1 MIRFQSP
8 PGRFVMALVVAACL
22 CITACTPK
30 ATAIRSYT
38 IGEQADA
45 GLIIYTALE
54 AVWRPQL
61 GEAPAP
67 RLPHDRFLL
76 VRLRITNSSPHDAS
90 VPLTTLVSPSGR
102 EYAELTDGEGVEDW
116 LGVLRHLKPNET
128 VFGWALFD
136 APRGDYQLRVSD
148 DAFDPADAQLALIQ
162 IPLRLEATSEYL
174 PESKKNR

>member
-1 MIRFQSP
+1 MIRSRSP
-8 PGRFVMALVVAACL
+8 IGHVVLALAVLGCL

-54 AVWRPQL
+54 AVWKSQL
-61 GEAPAP
+61 GEGPAP
-67 RLPHDRFLL
+67 RLPQDRFLL
-76 VRLRITNSSPHDAS
+76 VRLRITNSSPHETS

-102 EYAELTDGEGVEDW
+102 EYPELTDGEGVEDW
-116 LGVLRHLKPNET
+116 LGVLRRLKPNET
-128 VFGWALFD
+128 DFGWVLFD

-148 DAFDPADAQLALIQ
+148 DAFDPADAKLALIQ
-162 IPLRLEATSEYL
+162 IPLRLETPSEFL
-174 PESKKNR
+174 PEAKKNR